1 MITREASAGPSGAVI
16 LAVSLLFV
24 VLWSSGHIT
33 SKLGLPFIE
42 PFKFLSIRF
51 ALSALLL
58 GAIALAV
65 RAPWPRERGQL
76 GHILVAGLLMHA
88 AYLGGVFV
96 SIHLGLAAGALA
108 VITGIQPIL
117 TGVAVGPVF
126 GERVSGRQW
135 LGLVLGFVGVGLVM
149 WEKARIEGTT
159 GAAFIAAALC
169 LTAITIGTLYQKRFC
184 GDHDIRSMNAIQ
196 LGASAVVCTV
206 VSLFFETGTVAWSGR
221 LIFAIAWQV
230 VVLSVIAYSLFY
242 WLLRRGEAIR
252 VTSLFYLMP
261 PTTAVMGYF
270 LFGETFGLHGFAG
283 LFIAMLGFSV
293 VYHFKRHQSVI
304 QP

>member
-1 MITREASAGPSGAVI
+1 MTTKQGGEARSDAVI

-33 SKLGLPFIE
+33 SKLGIPYIE
-42 PFKFLSIRF
+42 PFKFLTIRF
-51 ALSALLL
+51 FLSAILL
-58 GAIALAV
+58 ATIALAA
-65 RAPWPRERGQL
+65 RARWPRERRQL

-126 GERVSGRQW
+126 GERVSCRQW
-135 LGLVLGFVGVGLVM
+135 GGLGLGLAGVGLLV
-149 WEKARIEGTT
+149 WEKTTIDGTAT
-159 GAAFIAAALC
+159 IAFVIAFLC
-169 LTAITIGTLYQKRFC
+169 LIAITIGTLYQKRFC
-184 GDHDIRSMNAIQ
+184 GDHDIRSLNALQ
-196 LGASAVVCTV
+196 LGASAIVCGV
-206 VSLFFETGTVAWSGR
+206 VSLLFETGVVDWTGE
-221 LIFAIAWQV
+221 LIFAIGWQV
-230 VVLSVIAYSLFY
+230 IVLSVITYSLFY
-242 WLLRRGEAIR
+242 WLLRQDEAIR

-270 LFGETFGLHGFAG
+270 LFGETFGLRGFAG
-283 LFIAMLGFSV
+283 LFIAMMGFSV
-293 VYHFKRHQSVI
+293 VYHFKRR
-304 QP
+304 

>member
-1 MITREASAGPSGAVI
+1 MNSGTARSAPNSAAI

-24 VLWSSGHIT
+24 LFWSTGHIT
-33 SKLGLPFIE
+33 VKLGVPYIE
-42 PFKFLSIRF
+42 PFRFLTIRF
-51 ALSALLL
+51 ALSAILL
-58 GAIALAV
+58 GVIALIV
-65 RAPWPRERGQL
+65 GAPWPRDRAQL

-126 GERVSGRQW
+126 GERVSARQW
-135 LGLVLGFVGVGLVM
+135 AGLVLGFIGVALIM
-149 WEKARIEGTT
+149 WEKTEIEGTS
-159 GAAFIAAALC
+159 GAAFGAAVLC
-169 LTAITIGTLYQKRFC
+169 LAAITIGTLYQKRFC
-184 GDHDIRSMNAIQ
+184 GTHDIRSMNALQ
-196 LGASAVVCTV
+196 LGASAVVCGA
-206 VSLFFETGTVAWSGR
+206 VSLFYESGAVDWSSR
-221 LIFAIAWQV
+221 LIVAIGWQV
-230 VVLSVIAYSLFY
+230 IVLSVFSYSLFY
-242 WLLRRGEAIR
+242 WLLRRDDAVR

-270 LFGETFGLHGFAG
+270 MFGETFGPHGFAG

-293 VYHFKRHQSVI
+293 VYHFKRR
-304 QP
+304 